1 MATTALEELENSVND
16 AVNRLRRAT
25 EDKESGG
32 DGNIDNHP
40 KVKELRKR
48 LHTAMEAHRKAM
60 GDEGE
65 GEGGRPAPASRIA
78 ATPEDVLSSP
88 YPGSE
93 PRYVKQHDGH
103 PDPIERARPT
113 PPAQAAGR
121 VTEDEPKLDDD
132 AKKPAAAAAAKR

>member
-1 MATTALEELENSVND
+1 MAMTALEELQNMVND
-16 AVNRLRRAT
+16 VINRLNRSA
-25 EDKESGG
+25 EDKDAGG
-32 DGNIDNHP
+32 TGNIDNHP
-40 KVKELRKR
+40 KVKEMRMQ

-60 GDEGE
+60 GDDERAPGQD
-65 GEGGRPAPASRIA
+65 APASSKA

-93 PRYVKQHDGH
+93 PRYVKQYDGK

-121 VTEDEPKLDDD
+121 VAEDEPKLADD
-132 AKKPAAAAAAKR
+132 AKKPAVAAAAKR